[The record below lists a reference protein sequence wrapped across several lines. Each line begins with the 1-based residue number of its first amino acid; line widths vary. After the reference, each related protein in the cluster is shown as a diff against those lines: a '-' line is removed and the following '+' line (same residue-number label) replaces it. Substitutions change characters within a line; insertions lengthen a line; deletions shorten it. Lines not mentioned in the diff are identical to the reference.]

1 MRIPGILLLCATLIY
16 LAGCSKKDNG
26 PGERPLARVYDRYL
40 YAGEL
45 AGVVPEGT
53 SSADSAD
60 MITNYIQ
67 QWVKQQLIV
76 VQAENNLQSAE
87 KDFSLELEK
96 YRNSLV
102 VYKYESRLVREKLDT
117 VVSEQ
122 EIETYYRD
130 NPGDFE
136 LRDNIVRVVY
146 IKLRKSDP
154 NLNRVRNLVR
164 SNREDDKDEL
174 LRLSASIAVN
184 SFLDDQ
190 VWLIFNDLLKEIPI
204 NTYNQEEY
212 LRNHRF
218 VEFSD
223 KEVVYLVNFI
233 DFRIKEGLSPL
244 SLERDNIRNII
255 VNKRKL
261 RLISEMEKEVYD
273 KALANKE
280 FEIF

>member
-1 MRIPGILLLCATLIY
+1 MRIPGILWLSAILFFT
-16 LAGCSKKDNG
+16 AGCGKKNPG
-26 PGERPLARVYDRYL
+26 QGERPLARVHDRYL

-45 AGVVPEGT
+45 DGVVPEGT
-53 SSADSAD
+53 SPADSTD
-60 MITNYIQ
+60 IISNVIQ
-67 QWVKQQLIV
+67 QWIKQQLIV
-76 VQAENNLQSAE
+76 SQAENNLSAGE

-117 VVSEQ
+117 VVSDQ

-146 IKLRKSDP
+146 VKLRKKDP

-164 SNREDDKDEL
+164 NNREDDKDEL
-174 LRLSASIAVN
+174 LRLSTSIAVN

-190 VWLIFNDLLKEIPI
+190 VWLFFNDLLKEIPI

-218 VEFSD
+218 VEFTD
-223 KEVVYLVNFI
+223 EEHVYLLNFI
-233 DFRIKEGLSPL
+233 DFKIKEGISPL
-244 SLERDNIRNII
+244 SLEKDNIRNII

-261 RLISEMEKEVYD
+261 RLISDMEKEVYD
-273 KALANKE
+273 KALADKE